1 MAKNSLN
8 IPFALLISLLVFA
21 SVIII
26 RGELK
31 KNRFQIETV
40 KIDINMLKNQLTGI
54 TENINVYNQELST
67 LNLKVSVL
75 NEELS
80 YFNKSINGNGNDLT
94 KLELKIKDVIADLR
108 KVKNMTELQNRKLYV
123 SE

>member
-1 MAKNSLN
+1 
-8 IPFALLISLLVFA
+8 
-21 SVIII
+21 
-26 RGELK
+26 
-31 KNRFQIETV
+31 
-40 KIDINMLKNQLTGI
+40 MLKNQLAGI
-54 TENINVYNQELST
+54 TENINLYNQELST

-75 NEELS
+75 NEELN

>member
-8 IPFALLISLLVFA
+8 IPFALLISLLVIA

-26 RGELK
+26 KGELK
-31 KNRFQIETV
+31 KNRFQIENV
-40 KIDINMLKNQLTGI
+40 KTEIGMLKNHMVGI

>member
-1 MAKNSLN
+1 MVKNSLN
-8 IPFALLISLLVFA
+8 IPIALLISLLVIA
-21 SVIII
+21 SFIII
-26 RGELK
+26 SGELK

-40 KIDINMLKNQLTGI
+40 KVDINILKDQLTGI

-75 NEELS
+75 NEELN

-94 KLELKIKDVIADLR
+94 RLELKIKDVIVDLR

>member
-1 MAKNSLN
+1 MAKNSL
-8 IPFALLISLLVFA
+8 IISFALLISMFVIA
-21 SVIII
+21 SAMIIK
-26 RGELK
+26 RELK

-40 KIDINMLKNQLTGI
+40 STEISMLKGQLTGI
-54 TENINVYNQELST
+54 TENINVYNHELST

-75 NEELS
+75 NEELN

-94 KLELKIKDVIADLR
+94 KLELKIIDVIADLK

>member
-8 IPFALLISLLVFA
+8 IPFALLISLLAIA
-21 SVIII
+21 SVMIIK
-26 RGELK
+26 GELK

-40 KIDINMLKNQLTGI
+40 KTDINMLKNQLTGI

-75 NEELS
+75 NEELN

-94 KLELKIKDVIADLR
+94 KLELKIKDVIVDLR

>member
-8 IPFALLISLLVFA
+8 IPIALLISLLVIA
-21 SVIII
+21 SFIII
-26 RGELK
+26 SGELK

-40 KIDINMLKNQLTGI
+40 KTDINMLKNQLTGI

-75 NEELS
+75 NEELN

-94 KLELKIKDVIADLR
+94 KLELKIKDVIVDLK